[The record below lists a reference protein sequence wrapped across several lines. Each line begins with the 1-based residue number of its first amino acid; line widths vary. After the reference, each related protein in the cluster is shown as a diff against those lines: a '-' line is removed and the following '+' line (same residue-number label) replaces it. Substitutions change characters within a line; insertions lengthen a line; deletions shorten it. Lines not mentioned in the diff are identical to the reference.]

1 MAISEQLATYLR
13 AAPKAEL
20 HVHLEGAAP
29 PALMRRIARRNG
41 LEVPPGLIADDD
53 RYAWRD
59 FLHFLELYDEAVGL
73 LRSTE
78 DYRDLVYE
86 YLVSCAGE
94 GAIYVELTAS
104 PDHAAH
110 AGLSDAEHVEA
121 LARGIDDARDA
132 TGIEARVIM
141 TCVRNYGVERAEAVA
156 RRTVAT
162 PHPYVVGFGI
172 AGDEAGFPPEP
183 FAGAF
188 AIAHDGG
195 LGCTAHA
202 GEWAGPASI
211 RGALSLPGV
220 TRIGHGVR
228 AIEDPA
234 LVHELAERGTVLE
247 VCPTS
252 NVVLGV
258 FEDYEHHPLRA
269 LYDAGVRVTLGS
281 DDPPYWG
288 ATIGGEY
295 DVAAT
300 RLGFSDGELR
310 EITQTAID
318 AAFAPH
324 GVRAE
329 LRDRLA

>member
-1 MAISEQLATYLR
+1 VI
-13 AAPKAEL
+13 PKAEL

-41 LEVPPGLIADDD
+41 LEVPRELIGDDD
-53 RYAWRD
+53 RYAWKD
-59 FLHFLELYDEAVGL
+59 FLHFLELYDTAVGL
-73 LRSTE
+73 IRTAE
-78 DYRDLVYE
+78 DYRDVVYE
-86 YLVSCAGE
+86 YLVSCAAQ

-110 AGLSDAEHVEA
+110 AGLSDAEHVFA
-121 LARGIDDARDA
+121 LGRGIDDARLD

-141 TCVRNYGVERAEAVA
+141 TCVRQYGVERAEEVA

-162 PHPYVVGFGI
+162 PHPYVTGFGI
-172 AGDEAGFPPEP
+172 AGDEAGYPPEP
-183 FAGAF
+183 FARAF
-188 AIAHDGG
+188 AIAHEAG

-202 GEWAGPASI
+202 GEWGGPESV

-228 AIEDPA
+228 AIEDAA
-234 LVHELAERGTVLE
+234 LVAELAERGTILE

-258 FEDYEHHPLRA
+258 FPDYEHHPLRA

-288 ATIGGEY
+288 ASIGGEY
-295 DVAAT
+295 EVA
-300 RLGFSDGELR
+300 RRHFGFSDEELVGVTR
-310 EITQTAID
+310 TAID
-318 AAFAPH
+318 GAFAPEDL
-324 GVRAE
+324 RSA

>member
-1 MAISEQLATYLR
+1 VI
-13 AAPKAEL
+13 PKAEL

-41 LEVPPGLIADDD
+41 LDVPPELIGADD

-59 FLHFLELYDEAVGL
+59 FLHFLELYDQAVGL
-73 LRSTE
+73 LRTVE

-86 YLVSCAGE
+86 YLVACAGQ

-110 AGLSDAEHVEA
+110 AGLTDEQHVEA

-141 TCVRNYGVERAEAVA
+141 TCVRQFGTERAEEVA
-156 RRTVAT
+156 RRALAT

-172 AGDEAGFPPEP
+172 AGDEAHFPPEP

-188 AIAHDGG
+188 AIAHEGG

-202 GEWAGPASI
+202 GEWAGPESI
-211 RGALSLPGV
+211 RGALGLPGV

-228 AIEDPA
+228 AVEDPA
-234 LVHELAERGTVLE
+234 LVAELAERGTVLE

-258 FEDYEHHPLRA
+258 FADYAHHPLRA
-269 LYDAGVRVTLGS
+269 LHDAGVRVTLGS

-288 ATIGGEY
+288 ASIGGEY
-295 DVAAT
+295 EVAQE
-300 RLGFSDGELR
+300 RLGFSADELLA
-310 EITQTAID
+310 ITRTAVD
-318 AAFAPH
+318 AAFAPD
-324 GVRAE
+324 GVRSG
-329 LRDRLA
+329 LRDRLG